1 MNSTKMPRRY
11 DVDALRA
18 IAFGLLILYHC
29 GMFYVEG
36 WGWHIKSA
44 YTAEWLTEPMRF
56 LNQWRMSLLFVI
68 SGLAVA
74 FVHGKYT
81 GGELAKRRLWRL
93 GLPLLFGMM
102 VVVAP
107 QHYYETLGKGL
118 IEPGFWR
125 FYLQYLTFHDFPG
138 EAWGGE
144 NSLKWTWNHLWY
156 LPYVLFY
163 TLLAI
168 ALGGL
173 LHRCRV
179 HLAFQR
185 LRGLWLIAVPVV
197 PLMVYGNVVFPHFP
211 GVNHTLVAD
220 AYGHAMFGTL
230 FFYGYLIG
238 RDTGWWEALAGQRR
252 VLLWIALAAYASLR
266 TQEWWVP
273 ENPSWLI
280 EQLSFLSV
288 YVNRWTWILVL
299 MAFAYRYLNQPRPWV
314 RYGTAAVF
322 PWYVLHQTLTVM
334 LGGELARFE
343 LGPVLEPLLVLG
355 GTAVG
360 CWALYELIIRRV
372 AWLRPLFG
380 APIELRSDAGA
391 EPGNGEKEQV
401 PADAAGRD
409 DGEPGGARIRA
420 QVGSVG

>member
-1 MNSTKMPRRY
+1 MNATVLPRRY
-11 DVDALRA
+11 DVDALRV

-74 FVHGKYT
+74 FVYGRYSDRA
-81 GGELAKRRLWRL
+81 LARRRLWRL

-107 QHYYETLGKGL
+107 QHYYEALGKGL
-118 IEPGFWR
+118 VEPGFWS
-125 FYLQYLTFHDFPG
+125 FYLKYLSFYDFPG

-156 LPYVLFY
+156 LPYVLLY
-163 TLLAI
+163 TLLAV

-173 LHRCRV
+173 LRGSGV
-179 HLAFQR
+179 DKAFQR
-185 LRGLWLIAVPVV
+185 LRGVWLVAVPVL
-197 PLMVYGNVVFPHFP
+197 PLMVYGNLVFPHFP

-220 AYGHAMFGTL
+220 GYGHVMFGTL
-230 FFYGYLIG
+230 FFYGFLIG
-238 RDTGWWEALAGQRR
+238 RDPSWWDALAGRR
-252 VLLWIALAAYASLR
+252 RTLLAIAVGAYASLR

-273 ENPSWLI
+273 ENPSWAI

-299 MAFAYRYLNQPRPWV
+299 MAFAYRYLNQPRPWIA
-314 RYGTAAVF
+314 YGTAAVF
-322 PWYVLHQTLTVM
+322 PWYILHQTLTVM

-343 LGPVLEPLLVLG
+343 LGPVVEPALVLG
-355 GTAVG
+355 GTVIG
-360 CWALYELIIRRV
+360 CWALYELAIRRV

-380 APIELRSDAGA
+380 APISASLDSRS
-391 EPGNGEKEQV
+391 EPGHQQEKQI
-401 PADAAGRD
+401 PADAASRD
-409 DGEPGGARIRA
+409 DGEPGGARVGT
-420 QVGSVG
+420 QVGPVG